1 MATANLTNIYF
12 PTPRKRKY
20 SMSILYWVLYVL
32 FFTIMQPG
40 MEYTY
45 LTSFYI
51 ELISLPLKIVFVT
64 IVLKVL
70 MERFLFNNKI
80 WLFVI
85 CYIPILF
92 LFVVLQRL
100 IDNYVNIDFF
110 LAGWSK
116 QPLLSYPSLLYN
128 IIKFQFVATIP
139 FSIKLFS
146 YWAEEQKKAH
156 AIREEKSQA
165 ELNFLR
171 NQFHPHFIFNA
182 LNSLYSKILS
192 KSEESAD
199 IVLKISSLLRFSIYD
214 INAKAVS
221 LDKEIS
227 YLKDYISLQRIRFDK
242 QLDLS
247 FTIEGDTENKIVEP
261 FLIIPFVENSFK
273 YCIGEQSATGWI
285 TISISI
291 LEDWLTLK
299 IENSKDETTNHS
311 NLHHPE
317 LNSNGVGL
325 NNVKRRLQ
333 LLYPGNH
340 SLKITSSEDSFFVFL
355 KFKLD
360 TNDH

>member
-1 MATANLTNIYF
+1 MINTF
-12 PTPRKRKY
+12 FSTPYKRKY
-20 SMSILYWVLYVL
+20 SVSILYWVLYVL

-40 MEYTY
+40 IEYTY

-51 ELISLPLKIVFVT
+51 ELIGLPLKIIFVT
-64 IVLKVL
+64 IVLKLL

-80 WLFVI
+80 GLFVI
-85 CYIPILF
+85 YYILILL
-92 LFVVLQRL
+92 LFVFLQRI
-100 IDNYVNIDFF
+100 IDNYINIDYF
-110 LAGWSK
+110 LAGWSR

-139 FSIKLFS
+139 FSIKLFT
-146 YWAEEQKKAH
+146 YWSEEQRKAH

-261 FLIIPFVENSFK
+261 FLIMPFVENSFK

-291 LEDWLTLK
+291 LDDWLTFK

-311 NLHHPE
+311 QLHHPE

-340 SLKITSSEDSFFVFL
+340 TLKITSSEDSFFVFL